1 MTKYQSDITQPEGD
15 ACAEQGTDKRH
26 QADLSR
32 RQFLARSALV
42 SAAVAAAPA
51 LVAPRQA
58 HAGILPAVMISDT
71 LNAVLAFVV
80 PGGDPFSVQQQLTD
94 EQPGGVEA
102 NAQLP
107 LEFGLNTAG
116 LAPPPFDSLSELITF
131 ALDNVTGFINPDV
144 TGPFNAR
151 FANLSWNEKVA
162 VFSAMESGLAGAELI
177 TLANALL
184 LYSGLMAYSEAG
196 VLNPLTGELLAH
208 PVGWSISGYGGISVG
223 HKDYQGYYRGRR
235 HARER

>member
-1 MTKYQSDITQPEGD
+1 MIKHQNDIMHDDAGPESDKETS
-15 ACAEQGTDKRH
+15 A
-26 QADLSR
+26 LSR

-42 SAAVAAAPA
+42 TAAVAAAPA
-51 LVAPRQA
+51 LLKSRTA
-58 HAGILPAVMISDT
+58 HAGVLPQTMITDT

-80 PGGDPFSVQQQLTD
+80 PGGDPYSVQQQLTD
-94 EQPGGVEA
+94 DQPGGVEA

-144 TGPFNAR
+144 TGPFSAR
-151 FANLSWNEKVA
+151 FANLSWNEKVG
-162 VFSAMESGLAGAELI
+162 VFSAMESGLAGAELV

-184 LYSGLMAYSEAG
+184 LYTGLVSYSEAG
-196 VLNPLTGELLAH
+196 VLNPLTGELIAE
-208 PVGWSISGYGGISVG
+208 PVGWTISGYDGISVG
-223 HKDYQGYYRGRR
+223 RAEYKGYYRNQRFAYGD
-235 HARER
+235 